1 MQNKIKLKSE
11 PSIYGFVELWSS
23 FAARKLRE
31 NTVRMEYRRFGK
43 TNKKISVITLG
54 GMRFKQV
61 WENPRHEIPKETQ
74 DHCNHMVDL
83 AIKNGIN
90 HFETAYGYTKSETV
104 FGRTLNEE
112 LKIDRSSYHLMTKG
126 NPSTAE
132 ETRRLVEEQLKT
144 LKTDYFDFYA
154 WHGINTNQLVDS
166 SCKTGGSVE
175 ELLKM
180 KQEGIIKHVGFSTHA
195 PLAPILKAINT
206 DLFEFVNLHYYYF
219 YQRNEAAVKLAQEK
233 DMGVFIISPNDK
245 GGQLYKAPDK
255 IKRAISHSTP
265 IQWNARFCLS
275 NPAVH
280 TLSFGMT
287 EASHFNE
294 MNGIFPS
301 NIPLSE
307 QDTQSKLLLD
317 NMIHDDPYTAFDAFT
332 LEDEPSDMD
341 IPLLLHWRK
350 LWKCYDLLDFAK
362 YRYKELK
369 TPNHWVPG
377 VFPTPEAI
385 DKIDF
390 SKVPTNLPLREML
403 TELHETLYQPPV
415 ELNALNPANIRLAK

>member
-1 MQNKIKLKSE
+1 M
-11 PSIYGFVELWSS
+11 
-23 FAARKLRE
+23 
-31 NTVRMEYRRFGK
+31 
-43 TNKKISVITLG
+43 G
-54 GMRFKQV
+54 GMRFKKV
-61 WENPRHEIPKETQ
+61 WENPRQEIPHETQ
-74 DHCNHMVDL
+74 DHCNYLVDL

-90 HFETAYGYTKSETV
+90 HFETAYGYIKSETV
-104 FGRTLNEE
+104 FGRTLHDE

-126 NPSTAE
+126 NPKTAE
-132 ETRRLVEEQLKT
+132 ETRKLVEEQLKT

-154 WHGINTNQLVDS
+154 WHGINTDELVQS
-166 SCKTGGSVE
+166 ACKIGGPVE

-180 KQEGIIKHVGFSTHA
+180 KEEGIIKHIGFSTHGS
-195 PLAPILKAINT
+195 LGVIQNAINI

-219 YQRNEAAVKLAQEK
+219 YQRNEAAVQLAQEK

-245 GGQLYKAPDK
+245 GGQLYKAPEK
-255 IKRAISHSTP
+255 IKKAIPHSTP

-275 NPAVH
+275 NPAIH

-287 EASHFNE
+287 EFEHFEE
-294 MNGIFPS
+294 MKGIFPS
-301 NIPLSE
+301 SVPLKDDD
-307 QDTQSKLLLD
+307 QKAKNKLD
-317 NMIHDDPYTAFDAFT
+317 QMVYDDPYAAFDSWY
-332 LEDEPSDMD
+332 LEEDPSHMD

-377 VFPTPEAI
+377 VFATPEAI

-390 SKVPTNLPLREML
+390 SKVPSDLPLREIL
-403 TELHETLYQPPV
+403 TELHNALYQPPV
-415 ELNALNPANIRLAK
+415 ELNSLNPNNITLAK